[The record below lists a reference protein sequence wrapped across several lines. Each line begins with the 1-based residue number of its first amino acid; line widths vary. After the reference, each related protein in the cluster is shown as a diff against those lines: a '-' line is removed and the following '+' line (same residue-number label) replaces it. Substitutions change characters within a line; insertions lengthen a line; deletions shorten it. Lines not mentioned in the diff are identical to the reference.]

1 MRRITDALSR
11 RPDVVFWLIAAYYVV
26 AVVARVLRSEGL
38 QTDEGEQ
45 LFQSQFLL
53 MGYGRQPPFYNW
65 LQYGAIH
72 VLGPSIF
79 ALSLVKNLLLLLC
92 CLFYGLAARLV
103 LKDTALPF
111 AAMLGVVA
119 LPAIS
124 VLAQRDLSH
133 AVATMFAVSL
143 FFYAYLLTLTRP
155 SLWSYLLT
163 GMAVGIGVISK
174 YNFVIVPLAA
184 LLAILPETELRK
196 RLFDWRLIP
205 ALVLAAAICVPHM
218 LWVLQNVSTATS
230 GTIDA
235 MRADATGNPMLD
247 RLTGL
252 FMLLVAALES
262 ALPILAFFL
271 IAFRRD
277 LIQAWKTE
285 TLWTRV
291 IGRALLMSLVLV
303 GLIGIGFGATTISQ
317 KWLSPFLLLLPLYLC
332 LKLDAAGAETAR
344 PTARLAW
351 PVSLL
356 AFGFVLYL
364 ALGNLVGPLIGRQPK
379 ENLPS
384 VPFIRQVLAERGLGA
399 EPAYIIAADP
409 ALAAAARLAAP
420 EARIVLPSFTQAPP
434 LEASTAKA
442 QGLVI
447 WKAEPDKAE
456 LPESVRTFLAALGL
470 PSVGLLPAVLTVPY
484 LFSGG
489 RDKASFGYA
498 WIGAS

>member
-1 MRRITDALSR
+1 
-11 RPDVVFWLIAAYYVV
+11 
-26 AVVARVLRSEGL
+26 
-38 QTDEGEQ
+38 
-45 LFQSQFLL
+45 
-53 MGYGRQPPFYNW
+53 
-65 LQYGAIH
+65 
-72 VLGPSIF
+72 
-79 ALSLVKNLLLLLC
+79 
-92 CLFYGLAARLV
+92 
-103 LKDTALPF
+103 
-111 AAMLGVVA
+111 VA

-143 FFYAYLLTLTRP
+143 FIYAYLLTLTRP

-163 GMAVGIGVISK
+163 GLAVGIGVISK

-184 LLAILPETELRK
+184 LLAILPEVDLRK

-277 LIQAWKTE
+277 FIGAWKTE

-291 IGRALLMSLVLV
+291 IGRALLVSLVLV

-332 LKLDAAGAETAR
+332 LKLDAAAGAETAR

-384 VPFIRQVLAERGLGA
+384 VPFIRQVLAERGPRA

-420 EARIVLPSFTQAPP
+420 ESRIELPSFTQAPA
-434 LEASTAKA
+434 LEAATAKA

-447 WKAEPDKAE
+447 WKAEPGNAE

-470 PSVGLLPAVLTVPY
+470 PSEGLLPAVLTVPY

-498 WIGAS
+498 WIGAR

>member
-11 RPDVVFWLIAAYYVV
+11 RPALILWLITAYYVV
-26 AVVARVLRSEGL
+26 AVIARVLRSEGL

-72 VLGPSIF
+72 ILGPAIF
-79 ALSLVKNLLLLLC
+79 ALSLVKNLLLFLC

-103 LKDTALPF
+103 LKDSALPF
-111 AAMLGVVA
+111 AAMLGVLA

-184 LLAILPETELRK
+184 LLAILPEADLRR

-205 ALVLAAAICVPHM
+205 ALVVAAAICVPHA

-235 MRADATGNPMLD
+235 MREDATGNPMLD

-252 FMLLVAALES
+252 FMLLVSAVES

-277 LIQAWKTE
+277 LIDAWKTE

-291 IGRALLMSLVLV
+291 IGRALLVSLVLV

-332 LKLDAAGAETAR
+332 LKLEAAGAESA
-344 PTARLAW
+344 PATARLAW

-356 AFGFVLYL
+356 SFGFVLYL

-384 VPFIRQVLAERGLGA
+384 VPFIRQVLAERGPHD

-434 LEASTAKA
+434 LDAAAAKV
-442 QGLVI
+442 QGLVM
-447 WKAEPDKAE
+447 WKAEPGKADM
-456 LPESVRTFLAALGL
+456 PQPVRAFLASQGL
-470 PSVGLLPAVLTVPY
+470 PSEGLTPAALNVPY

-489 RDKASFGYA
+489 RDMASFGYA